1 MAQPSQFELSTEQY
15 LVATHCIAS
24 SVADVQFF
32 TAPVKCEVVGVREV
46 HAVAGNDG
54 SDVTA
59 TIRRC
64 QGTEAA
70 TAGDDLLG
78 TTKINLKGTALT
90 EQKFDAADSGELTS
104 TTANLT
110 LDAGDRLSLDVTG
123 TTTTLA
129 GVIVTVLLKR
139 V

>member
-15 LVATHCIAS
+15 LTATHYIAS
-24 SVADVQFF
+24 SVADVQFW
-32 TAPVKCEVVGVREV
+32 TAPVKCTVVGIREV
-46 HAVAGNDG
+46 HAVAGDDAG
-54 SDVTA
+54 AVTA

-78 TTKINLKGTALT
+78 DTKINLKGTALT
-90 EQKFDAADSGELTS
+90 EQAPALTD

-110 LDAGDRLSLDVTG
+110 LEAGNRLSLDVTG

-139 V
+139 A

>member
-15 LVATHCIAS
+15 LTATHYITS
-24 SVADVQFF
+24 SVADVQFW
-32 TAPVKCEVVGVREV
+32 TAPVKCTVVGIREV
-46 HAVAGNDG
+46 HAVAGDDAG
-54 SDVTA
+54 AVTA

-78 TTKINLKGTALT
+78 STKINLKGTALT
-90 EQKFDAADSGELTS
+90 EQEPALTD

-110 LDAGDRLSLDVTG
+110 LEAGNRLSLDVTG

-139 V
+139 A

>member
-1 MAQPSQFELSTEQY
+1 MAQPSQFEISTEQY
-15 LVATHCIAS
+15 ITASHFIAS

-32 TAPVKCEVVGVREV
+32 TAPVKCEVVAVREI
-46 HAVAGNDG
+46 HTVAGTDG
-54 SDVTA
+54 SAVTG

-78 TTKINLKGTALT
+78 DTKLDLKGTALT
-90 EQKFDAADSGELTS
+90 EQAPALTA
-104 TTANLT
+104 TNGNLV
-110 LDAGDRLSLDVTG
+110 LEAGNRLALDVTG
-123 TTTTLA
+123 TTTALA
-129 GVIVTVLLKR
+129 GVILTVLLKR

>member
-15 LVATHCIAS
+15 IVATHNIAS

-32 TAPVKCEVVGVREV
+32 TAPVKCEVVGIREI
-46 HAVAGNDG
+46 HAVAGNDAG
-54 SDVTA
+54 EVTG

-78 TTKINLKGTALT
+78 STKINLKGTALT
-90 EQKFDAADSGELTS
+90 EQAPALTA

-110 LDAGDRLSLDVTG
+110 LEAGDRLSLDVTG

>member
-1 MAQPSQFELSTEQY
+1 MAQPSQFELSSEQY
-15 LVATHCIAS
+15 ITATHHIAS

-32 TAPVKCEVVGVREV
+32 TAPVKCEVVAVREV
-46 HAVAGNDG
+46 HATAGNDAG
-54 SDVTA
+54 AVTG

-70 TAGDDLLG
+70 TAGDDLLSA
-78 TTKINLKGTALT
+78 TINFKGTALT
-90 EQKFDAADSGELTS
+90 EQTPALTA
-104 TTANLT
+104 TTADLT
-110 LDAGDRLSLDVTG
+110 LEAGNRLSLDVTG

-129 GVIVTVLLKR
+129 GVIITVLLKR

>member
-15 LVATHCIAS
+15 IVATHYIAS

-32 TAPVKCEVVGVREV
+32 TAPVECEVVAVREV
-46 HAVAGNDG
+46 HAVASSDG
-54 SDVTA
+54 GAVTG

-70 TAGDDLLG
+70 TAGDDLLSA
-78 TTKINLKGTALT
+78 TINLKGTALT
-90 EQKFDAADSGELTS
+90 EQTPALTA

-110 LDAGDRLSLDVTG
+110 LEAGNRLSLDVTG
-123 TTTTLA
+123 TTSDLA
-129 GVIVTVLLKR
+129 GVIITVLLKR

>member
-1 MAQPSQFELSTEQY
+1 MAQPSQFEVSTEQY
-15 LVATHCIAS
+15 IVATHHIAS

-32 TAPVKCEVVGVREV
+32 TAPVKCEVVSIREI
-46 HAVAGNDG
+46 HAVAGSDG
-54 SDVTA
+54 SAVTG

-78 TTKINLKGTALT
+78 TTKLDLKGTALT
-90 EQKFDAADSGELTS
+90 EQAPALTG
-104 TTANLT
+104 TAANLV
-110 LDAGDRLSLDVTG
+110 LEAGDRLSLDVTG
-123 TTTTLA
+123 TTTALA

>member
-15 LVATHCIAS
+15 LEATFYGAS
-24 SVADVQFF
+24 SIADVQFWA
-32 TAPVKCEVVGVREV
+32 APVKCQVVAVREV
-46 HAVAGNDG
+46 HAVAGDDAG
-54 SDVTA
+54 TVTG
-59 TIRRC
+59 TVRRC

-90 EQKFDAADSGELTS
+90 EQTPALTS

-110 LDAGDRLSLDVTG
+110 LDAGNRLSLDVTG

-129 GVIVTVLLKR
+129 GVILTVLLKR

>member
-15 LVATHCIAS
+15 LVADHYIAS

-32 TAPVKCEVVGVREV
+32 TAPVKCQVVSIREV

-110 LDAGDRLSLDVTG
+110 LKAGDRLSLDVTG

-129 GVIVTVLLKR
+129 GVILSVLLKR
-139 V
+139 I

>member
-15 LVATHCIAS
+15 IVADHYIAS

-32 TAPVKCEVVGVREV
+32 TAPVKCVVISIREV
-46 HAVAGNDG
+46 HATAGSDG
-54 SDVTA
+54 SAVSG

-78 TTKINLKGTALT
+78 TTKIDFKGTALT

-110 LDAGDRLSLDVTG
+110 LEAGDRLSLDVTG
-123 TTTTLA
+123 TTTALA
-129 GVIVTVLLKR
+129 GVILSVLLKR
-139 V
+139 I

>member
-15 LVATHCIAS
+15 LVATQYIGGT
-24 SVADVQFF
+24 VADVQFF
-32 TAPVKCEVVGVREV
+32 TAPVKCEVVGIREI
-46 HAVAGNDG
+46 HAVAGDDAG
-54 SDVTA
+54 AVTG

-78 TTKINLKGTALT
+78 DTKINLKGTALT
-90 EQKFDAADSGELTS
+90 EQAPALTG

-110 LDAGDRLSLDVTG
+110 LEAGNRLSLDVTG

>member
-15 LVATHCIAS
+15 LTATHYIAS
-24 SVADVQFF
+24 SVADVQFW
-32 TAPVKCEVVGVREV
+32 TAPVKCTVVGIREV
-46 HAVAGNDG
+46 HAVAGDDAG
-54 SDVTA
+54 AVTA

-78 TTKINLKGTALT
+78 STKINLKGTALT
-90 EQKFDAADSGELTS
+90 EQAPALTD

-110 LDAGDRLSLDVTG
+110 LEAGNRLSLDVTG
-123 TTTTLA
+123 TTTNLA

-139 V
+139 A

>member
-15 LVATHCIAS
+15 IVADQYIAS
-24 SVADVQFF
+24 SVADLQFF
-32 TAPVKCEVVGVREV
+32 TAPVKCQVVSVREV
-46 HAVAGNDG
+46 HATAGTG
-54 SDVTA
+54 GGAVTG

-78 TTKINLKGTALT
+78 TTKINFKGTALT
-90 EQKFDAADSGELTS
+90 EQTPALTD
-104 TTANLT
+104 TTANLI
-110 LDAGDRLSLDVTG
+110 LEAGDRLSLDVTG
-123 TTTTLA
+123 TTTALA

>member
-15 LVATHCIAS
+15 IVAHHYIAS

-32 TAPVKCEVVGVREV
+32 TAPVKCQVVAVSEV
-46 HAVAGNDG
+46 HATAGSDG
-54 SDVTA
+54 SAVSG

-70 TAGDDLLG
+70 TAGDDLLSA
-78 TTKINLKGTALT
+78 TINFKGTALT
-90 EQKFDAADSGELTS
+90 EQTPALTS

-110 LDAGDRLSLDVTG
+110 LEAGDRLSLDVTG
-123 TTTTLA
+123 TTTALA
-129 GVIVTVLLKR
+129 GVIITVLLKR

>member
-15 LVATHCIAS
+15 LTATHYIAS
-24 SVADVQFF
+24 SVADVQFW
-32 TAPVKCEVVGVREV
+32 TAPVKCTVVGIREV
-46 HAVAGNDG
+46 HAVAGDDAG
-54 SDVTA
+54 AVTA

-78 TTKINLKGTALT
+78 STKINLKGTALT
-90 EQKFDAADSGELTS
+90 EQAPALTD
-104 TTANLT
+104 TTADLT
-110 LDAGDRLSLDVTG
+110 LEAGNRLSLDVTG

-139 V
+139 A

>member
-1 MAQPSQFELSTEQY
+1 MAQPSQFELPTEQY
-15 LVATHCIAS
+15 IVADHYIAS
-24 SVADVQFF
+24 SVADLQFF
-32 TAPVKCEVVGVREV
+32 TAPVKCQVVAIREV
-46 HAVAGNDG
+46 HATAG
-54 SDVTA
+54 SDAGTVTG

-78 TTKINLKGTALT
+78 STKINFKGTALT

-104 TTANLT
+104 TTADLT
-110 LDAGDRLSLDVTG
+110 LEAGDRLSLDVTG
-123 TTTTLA
+123 TTTALA

-139 V
+139 I

>member
-15 LVATHCIAS
+15 LSANFYIAS
-24 SVADVQFF
+24 SVADVQFW
-32 TAPVKCEVVGVREV
+32 TAPVKCEVVTVREV
-46 HAVAGNDG
+46 HAVAGDDG
-54 SDVTA
+54 SAVTG

-78 TTKINLKGTALT
+78 STKINFKGTALT
-90 EQKFDAADSGELTS
+90 EQTPALTD

-110 LDAGDRLSLDVTG
+110 LDAGNRLSLDVTG
-123 TTTTLA
+123 TTTNLA
-129 GVIVTVLLKR
+129 GVILTVLLKR

>member
-15 LVATHCIAS
+15 LEATFYGAS
-24 SVADVQFF
+24 SIADVQFWA
-32 TAPVKCEVVGVREV
+32 APVKCQVVAVREV
-46 HAVAGNDG
+46 HAVAGDDAG
-54 SDVTA
+54 TVTG
-59 TIRRC
+59 TVRRC

-90 EQKFDAADSGELTS
+90 EQTPALTS

-129 GVIVTVLLKR
+129 GVILTVLLKR

>member
-15 LVATHCIAS
+15 IVATHYIAS

-32 TAPVKCEVVGVREV
+32 TAPVKCEVVSIREV
-46 HAVAGNDG
+46 HATAGSDG
-54 SDVTA
+54 SDVTG

-70 TAGDDLLG
+70 TAGDDLLSAA
-78 TTKINLKGTALT
+78 INFKGTALT
-90 EQKFDAADSGELTS
+90 EQAPALTA

-110 LDAGDRLSLDVTG
+110 LEAGNRLSLDVTG
-123 TTTTLA
+123 TTTALA
-129 GVIVTVLLKR
+129 GVILTVLLKR

>member
-15 LVATHCIAS
+15 INANFYIAGT
-24 SVADVQFF
+24 VADVQFF
-32 TAPVKCEVVGVREV
+32 TAPVKCEVVAVREV
-46 HAVAGNDG
+46 HAVAGNDSG
-54 SDVTA
+54 DVTG

-78 TTKINLKGTALT
+78 STKINLKGTALT
-90 EQKFDAADSGELTS
+90 EQTPALTS
-104 TTANLT
+104 TTSVLT

-123 TTTTLA
+123 TTATLA
-129 GVIVTVLLKR
+129 GVILTVLLKR

>member
-15 LVATHCIAS
+15 IVADHYIAS

-32 TAPVKCEVVGVREV
+32 TAPVKCEVVGVREI
-46 HAVAGNDG
+46 HAVAGNDA
-54 SDVTA
+54 DPVTG

-70 TAGDDLLG
+70 TAGDDLLSAA
-78 TTKINLKGTALT
+78 INLKGTALT
-90 EQKFDAADSGELTS
+90 QQTPALTA
-104 TTANLT
+104 TTANLI
-110 LDAGDRLSLDVTG
+110 LEAGDRLSLDVTG

>member
-15 LVATHCIAS
+15 LEATFYGAS
-24 SVADVQFF
+24 SIADVQFWA
-32 TAPVKCEVVGVREV
+32 APVKCQVVAVREV
-46 HAVAGNDG
+46 HAVAGNDAG
-54 SDVTA
+54 DVTG
-59 TIRRC
+59 TVRRC

-90 EQKFDAADSGELTS
+90 EQTPALTS

-129 GVIVTVLLKR
+129 GVILTVLLKR

>member
-15 LVATHCIAS
+15 LVANFYIAS
-24 SVADVQFF
+24 SVADVQFY
-32 TAPVKCEVVGVREV
+32 TAPVKCEVVSIREI
-46 HAVAGNDG
+46 HTVAGTDG
-54 SDVTA
+54 SDVTG

-78 TTKINLKGTALT
+78 TTKINFKGTALT

-104 TTANLT
+104 TTADLT
-110 LDAGDRLSLDVTG
+110 LEAGNRLALDVTG
-123 TTTTLA
+123 TTTALA
-129 GVIVTVLLKR
+129 GVIINVLLKR

>member
-15 LVATHCIAS
+15 ITATHYIAS

-32 TAPVKCEVVGVREV
+32 TAPVKCEVVSIREV
-46 HAVAGNDG
+46 HAVAGDDG
-54 SDVTA
+54 SAVTG

-90 EQKFDAADSGELTS
+90 SQAPALTD

-123 TTTTLA
+123 TTTNLA

>member
-1 MAQPSQFELSTEQY
+1 MAQPSQFELSSEQY
-15 LVATHCIAS
+15 LVATHTIAS

-32 TAPVKCEVVGVREV
+32 TAPVKCEVVSIREV
-46 HAVAGNDG
+46 HATAGSDG
-54 SDVTA
+54 SAVTA

-78 TTKINLKGTALT
+78 TTKIDLKGTALT

-104 TTANLT
+104 TTANLI
-110 LDAGDRLSLDVTG
+110 LEAGDRLSLDVTG
-123 TTTTLA
+123 TTTAVA
-129 GVIVTVLLKR
+129 GVIITVLLKR

>member
-15 LVATHCIAS
+15 LTATHYIS
-24 SVADVQFF
+24 GTVADVQFW
-32 TAPVKCEVVGVREV
+32 TAPVDCEVVAVREV
-46 HAVAGNDG
+46 HVTAGTDG
-54 SDVTA
+54 SAVSG

-78 TTKINLKGTALT
+78 DTKIDFKGTALT
-90 EQKFDAADSGELTS
+90 EQAPALTA

-110 LDAGDRLSLDVTG
+110 LEADDRLSLDVTG
-123 TTTTLA
+123 TTTALA
-129 GVIVTVLLKR
+129 GVILTVLLKR

>member
-1 MAQPSQFELSTEQY
+1 MAQPSQFELSSEQY
-15 LVATHCIAS
+15 IVANHYIAS

-32 TAPVKCEVVGVREV
+32 TAPVKCEVVSIREV
-46 HAVAGNDG
+46 HATAGNDA
-54 SDVTA
+54 SDVTG

-78 TTKINLKGTALT
+78 STKIDFKGTALT
-90 EQKFDAADSGELTS
+90 EQAPALTS

-110 LDAGDRLSLDVTG
+110 MDAGDRLSLDVTG

-129 GVIVTVLLKR
+129 GVIITVLLKR

>member
-15 LVATHCIAS
+15 ITATHYIAS

-32 TAPVKCEVVGVREV
+32 TAPVKCEVVSIREV
-46 HAVAGNDG
+46 HAVAGDDG
-54 SDVTA
+54 SAVTG

-90 EQKFDAADSGELTS
+90 SQAPALTD
-104 TTANLT
+104 TTANLV
-110 LDAGDRLSLDVTG
+110 LEAGDRLSFDVTG
-123 TTTTLA
+123 TTTNLA
-129 GVIVTVLLKR
+129 GVILTVLLKR
-139 V
+139 D